1 MSFLQYTGVVKCEE
15 NNNYEYYYRFE
26 MKGENDLLL
35 DHYDKVPSPVI
46 DNTFQKI
53 FGQNND
59 ITKSLLNSLL
69 YPTKQEI

>member
-53 FGQNND
+53 FG
-59 ITKSLLNSLL
+59 
-69 YPTKQEI
+69 